1 MGREPE
7 QELIVETPEEE
18 AEPLVE
24 VAVEAEPVSG
34 EDEAPEP
41 QEPATVEKPNP
52 AVQLRMERIPG
63 YFPARYRR
71 VPIEP

>member
-1 MGREPE
+1 LWKWPSRTS
-7 QELIVETPEEE
+7 LH
-18 AEPLVE
+18 
-24 VAVEAEPVSG
+24 G

-41 QEPATVEKPNP
+41 SKTATVEVSLVADPLKP
-52 AVQLRMERIPG
+52 AAQFRMERIPG